1 MACLGVLIQALFVQC
16 VFVFTRARVRERVCK
31 RALSLLYV
39 AFTIRTFQGNK
50 KTPTEVGVFDVVV
63 AINALRIEVPY
74 VLCGD
79 RISYVLLHGGH
90 V

>member
-1 MACLGVLIQALFVQC
+1 MRKGDVGFGGRNVCLF
-16 VFVFTRARVRERVCK
+16 FKT
-31 RALSLLYV
+31 
-39 AFTIRTFQGNK
+39 K
-50 KTPTEVGVFDVVV
+50 KTPTEVGVFVFLKT
-63 AINALRIEVPY
+63 INALRIEVPY